1 MSNELENNDMK
12 QILSVIII
20 LLSTSLIKAQTY
32 IEGWRVIPFS
42 QVANSSLLPQNQRLS
57 TTASFAKLKEIEPTT
72 TKKAPDEMTGEYWLI
87 DGMLIQLVTRQI
99 SSEWPKND
107 LEDFR
112 LSLIPD
118 VGGEISN
125 PHRPALLRQ
134 KDDFFTEIK
143 SVNNFEVLVFY
154 YKTMWEKKSFILYD
168 NMNRYGII
176 GSVYAKKEDYNKA
189 HTFINTL
196 LNSITFK

>member
-20 LLSTSLIKAQTY
+20 LLSASLSKAQTY

-42 QVANSSLLPQNQRLS
+42 QVANSSILPQNQRLS
-57 TTASFAKLKEIEPTT
+57 TTASFNKLKEIEPTT

-176 GSVYAKKEDYNKA
+176 GSVYAKKGDYNNA